1 MKKSMFLLLGI
12 IIIVPTCFSHEYD
25 PWGVWFAGQP
35 TIKLRRI
42 NSYPYGT
49 FYAYGYSEDNL
60 FVLPYD
66 IRDNSPS
73 FAINGDRIKVEKYEK
88 TDYGFLFIFE
98 VEGRRE
104 NPVTGLPEDRDI
116 ILQVQMF
123 FKDEDK
129 CIFSLSKNADGFR
142 LPFFGVADIEH
153 KVYRRH
159 RVVEEGKK

>member
-1 MKKSMFLLLGI
+1 MKKGFLLLF
-12 IIIVPTCFSHEYD
+12 IIVTTLVYSRDHDYT

-66 IRDNSPS
+66 NYYDSPS
-73 FAINGDRIKVEKYEK
+73 FAINGDNIKVEKYEK
-88 TDYGFLFIFE
+88 TDYGFLFTFE

-129 CIFSLSKNADGFR
+129 CIFILSKNTDGFR

-153 KVYRRH
+153 KVYRRY
-159 RVVEEGKK
+159 RVEEDGK